1 MPASSTPRRVTADPS
16 PAFME
21 PFSPIWPSKDRVSSP
36 DRQSFQLQPNTSP
49 PCYPQSDSRSS
60 QEATG
65 GPSTSVQ
72 QSHPSSRLPP
82 PGSVVSV
89 ASVTLLQPDTSS
101 VLPSQLHTPSPTA
114 VSPEA
119 LQPDTSSAL
128 PSPLQTSSTG
138 TAQKHEQPS
147 ALDASLPDSCTI
159 ERNDHLVP
167 GHSQAVHL
175 PSSAP
180 MLVRLGD
187 PHALSSASGS
197 LPNCSTHSTCHVNGI
212 EVVAGSTR
220 TSGCPVDGLKS
231 ICKHLQCP
239 DVTSREKPSSTIDG
253 EADSLQPD
261 SNNQSSASSS
271 LHRHS
276 LKGAS
281 ALGGVTAAP
290 VPRIAQPL
298 LRTGSVGRLQVHRE
312 SDVTACSSSD
322 IPAAW
327 SGGQV
332 PGQTSSSEST
342 ATARNTNTG
351 IPARPSVS
359 GYPYKGNASR
369 GCLSRASPLTSP
381 RMNKESM
388 STTASTSKDLPPQ
401 VFLSAPL
408 APSINPTPKPSG
420 HPKYSPPP
428 SEGSPSSPAPPSHM
442 LKAPPPSPCTFKA
455 TASPPAAAA
464 RASFAA
470 KTVPTA
476 IGKTALSLKSG
487 KQCMSCQTS
496 FMSDRTYSNVTS
508 TTSGIPSTAR
518 ACSPCLPCV
527 YRMLHLF
534 GVNK

>member
-21 PFSPIWPSKDRVSSP
+21 PLSPIWPSKDRVSSP
-36 DRQSFQLQPNTSP
+36 DRQSFQLQRNTSP

-60 QEATG
+60 QEAPG
-65 GPSTSVQ
+65 GPSTYVQ

-89 ASVTLLQPDTSS
+89 ASVTL
-101 VLPSQLHTPSPTA
+101 
-114 VSPEA
+114 

-159 ERNDHLVP
+159 ESNDHLVP

-180 MLVRLGD
+180 VPARLGD

-197 LPNCSTHSTCHVNGI
+197 LPNCSIHSTCHVNGMDG
-212 EVVAGSTR
+212 VAGSTR

-231 ICKHLQCP
+231 ICP
-239 DVTSREKPSSTIDG
+239 DVTSPEKPSSTIDG

-261 SNNQSSASSS
+261 SINQSSASSS

-342 ATARNTNTG
+342 APARNTNTG

-381 RMNKESM
+381 RMNKESVP
-388 STTASTSKDLPPQ
+388 TAASTSKDLPPQ

-408 APSINPTPKPSG
+408 APSINATPKPSG

-455 TASPPAAAA
+455 TASPPAAVPAAA

-470 KTVPTA
+470 KTMPTA

-496 FMSDRTYSNVTS
+496 FMSDRTYSNGTS

-518 ACSPCLPCV
+518 ACRPCLPCV